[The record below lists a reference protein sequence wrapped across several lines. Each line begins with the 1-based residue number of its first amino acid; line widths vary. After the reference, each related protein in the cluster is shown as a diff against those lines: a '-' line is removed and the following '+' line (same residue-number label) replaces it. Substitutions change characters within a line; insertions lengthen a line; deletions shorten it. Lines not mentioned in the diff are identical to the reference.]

1 MKDKPNLQPEL
12 DFFTLLNPDFGQSEK
27 EGDGEQ
33 QTRQKE
39 EA

>member
-12 DFFTLLNPDFGQSEK
+12 DFFTLLNPDFGQREE
-27 EGDGEQ
+27 EGDREQ
-33 QTRQKE
+33 QARQKE